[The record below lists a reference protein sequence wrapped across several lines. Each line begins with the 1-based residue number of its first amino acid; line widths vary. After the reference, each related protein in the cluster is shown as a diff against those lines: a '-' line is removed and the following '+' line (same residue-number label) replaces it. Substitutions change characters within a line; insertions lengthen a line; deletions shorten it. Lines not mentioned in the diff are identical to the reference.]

1 MLTILRYTGRG
12 IVILLGYALAMQ
24 VFFSVNVVD
33 DFGTFMI
40 ETACLAGLAGLGFLI
55 VGLSP
60 KKDAVRKR
68 YAMLAPWAPLG
79 IVYFILLVWNWS
91 VWLGLT
97 MLLPILMG
105 FASLGGRY
113 ARRWVISRKWR
124 LSRTNRGG

>member
-1 MLTILRYTGRG
+1 MLTILRYIGRSL
-12 IVILLGYALAMQ
+12 VVLLGYALAMQ

-60 KKDAVRKR
+60 ERDAVRKR
-68 YAMLAPWAPLG
+68 YAMVAPWAPLG
-79 IVYFILLVWNWS
+79 IVYFVLLIWNWS

-97 MLLPILMG
+97 TLLPILMC

-113 ARRWVISRKWR
+113 ARRWVVRRKRR
-124 LSRTNRGG
+124 LKRTNRGV

>member
-1 MLTILRYTGRG
+1 MLTILRYTGQG
-12 IVILLGYALAMQ
+12 ILILLAHALALQ
-24 VFFSVNVVD
+24 VFFDVNIID

-40 ETACLAGLAGLGFLI
+40 ETACLLGLSGLGFLI

-60 KKDAVRKR
+60 EKNAVRKR

-79 IVYFILLVWNWS
+79 IVYFVILVWNWY

-97 MLLPILMG
+97 TLLPILMG

-113 ARRWVISRKWR
+113 ARRWVVRRKWR
-124 LSRTNRGG
+124 LSRTNRGE